1 MNYELLMLASQ
12 LRKVENLEQLAEMK
26 KTADAIMQREKNYAI
41 LTLMTVAEE
50 LGDEDI
56 IGTIEKLRS
65 HLKNILNK

>member
-56 IGTIEKLRS
+56 IRTIEKLRS

>member
-56 IGTIEKLRS
+56 IRTIEKLHS

>member
-41 LTLMTVAEE
+41 LTLITVAEE